1 MSGIIIIFLKI
12 PHNRDREESV
22 IMDSSLALRFEAMLR
37 GEEKRAYEMLGVH
50 KEDASCIFRV
60 FAPNAEETFVVGD
73 FNGWQNT
80 HPMKKIHFDGLWEL
94 SVDEK
99 TLCNGDLY
107 KFKFIKN
114 GEEIY
119 KSDPY
124 CFMMDAPPECA
135 SVYAPLRDYKWHD
148 KGWMEQRMESADC
161 DVYAQPMNIY
171 ELHAA
176 SWKKHEDGS
185 LLNYKELAH
194 ELAPYLKQMGYTHVE
209 LMPVTEHPFI
219 GSWGY
224 QVGSYFAPT
233 RRFGS
238 PEDLMSFVDI
248 MHSAGLSVIF
258 DWVPAH
264 FPKDRFGLLNFDG
277 GKVYEYEDSARAEI
291 RSWGTVRFDTGK
303 GAVRSFLISNALYWI
318 EKYHVD
324 GLRVDA
330 VSSMIYLDCEASG
343 NSGVPDVSEKNL
355 CFEAI
360 EFLKQLNKSVKDE
373 HPDVIMIAEESGIF
387 EGVTSPEGLGFDF
400 KWNMGWMNDTLRY
413 ATSDFHDR
421 KNVHDRLTF
430 PLVYAYNEKYILP
443 ISHDEVVYGK
453 KSFLDKMP
461 GDYWRKFAGAR
472 AFEALKMTVP
482 GKKLTFM
489 GCEIGQFREWRCEES
504 VEWFLLDYESH
515 ARHQLYCADLN
526 HFYLAHGELWQLDG
540 DRDGFLWL
548 EADDSE
554 RSIIS
559 YVRRDRA
566 GRELVIAINMT
577 PETYPD
583 GFLPVPREGVYEEIF
598 NSDSKKYGGSGVTN
612 EGAELISRPNPD
624 ICRGKPSEMICPYA
638 VRMRIPPLAV
648 TVLRRI
654 KDK

>member
-1 MSGIIIIFLKI
+1 MEDNSLK
-12 PHNRDREESV
+12 
-22 IMDSSLALRFEAMLR
+22 LRFEAMLR
-37 GEEKRAYEMLGVH
+37 GEEKRAYEILGVH

-60 FAPNAEETFVVGD
+60 FAPNADKAFVVGD
-73 FNGWQNT
+73 FNGWQNS
-80 HPMKKIHFDGLWEL
+80 HPMEKIHESGLWQLAVDADKL
-94 SVDEK
+94 SSG
-99 TLCNGDLY
+99 TLY
-107 KFKFIKN
+107 KFKFIKD

-124 CFMMDAPPECA
+124 CIGMDTPPECA
-135 SVYAPLRDYKWHD
+135 SLYTEIPSYSWRDG
-148 KGWMEQRMESADC
+148 GWMEQRMECAVC
-161 DVYAQPMNIY
+161 DVYSQPMNVY
-171 ELHAA
+171 EIHAA
-176 SWKKHEDGS
+176 SWKKHDDGS
-185 LLNYKELAH
+185 FLNYRELAH

-209 LMPVTEHPFI
+209 LMPLTEHPYI

-224 QVGSYFAPT
+224 QVGSYYAPT
-233 RRFGS
+233 RRLGS
-238 PEDLMSFVDI
+238 AEDLMSFVDI
-248 MHSAGLSVIF
+248 MHNAGLAVIF

-277 GKVYEYEDSARAEI
+277 GKVYEYEDSERAEI

-324 GLRVDA
+324 ALRVDA

-343 NSGVPDVSEKNL
+343 GSGVPDVSEKNL
-355 CFEAI
+355 CREAI
-360 EFLKQLNKSVKDE
+360 EFLKQLNKTVKTE

-387 EGVTSPEGLGFDF
+387 DGVTSPDGLGFDF

-413 ATSDFHDR
+413 AATDFNER
-421 KNVHDRLTF
+421 PSLHDRLTF

-472 AFEALKMTVP
+472 AFEALKMTMP

-526 HFYLAHGELWQLDG
+526 HFYLSHRELWQNDVS
-540 DRDGFLWL
+540 RDGFSWL
-548 EADDSE
+548 EADDST
-554 RSIIS
+554 RSIIT
-559 YVRRDRA
+559 YVRRDKL
-566 GRELVIAINMT
+566 GNELVVAINMT
-577 PETYPD
+577 PETYTD
-583 GFLPVPREGVYEEIF
+583 GFLPVPSMGVYEEIF

-612 EGAELISRPNPD
+612 EGVKFMSLPNSD
-624 ICRGKPSEMICPYA
+624 ARFGRSSEKICPYA
-638 VRMRIPPLAV
+638 VQLRIPPLGV
-648 TVLRRI
+648 TVLKKLR
-654 KDK
+654 DKNI